1 MEKDGFEQLK
11 NQVLEWV
18 QEVEKLVHQ
27 VPQTQLYAATGVVL
41 LTIFFLISSVVQ
53 AHKAKHSCLDWA

>member
-27 VPQTQLYAATGVVL
+27 IPQTQLYAATGVVL
-41 LTIFFLISSVVQ
+41 LTIFFFLLGNSS
-53 AHKAKHSCLDWA
+53 